1 MKKDEASGGYKATI
15 RDKILNTEEQ
25 EIFAAVMINLENE
38 KNKENKK
45 QEDNSLEL

>member
-38 KNKENKK
+38 KIKKKK